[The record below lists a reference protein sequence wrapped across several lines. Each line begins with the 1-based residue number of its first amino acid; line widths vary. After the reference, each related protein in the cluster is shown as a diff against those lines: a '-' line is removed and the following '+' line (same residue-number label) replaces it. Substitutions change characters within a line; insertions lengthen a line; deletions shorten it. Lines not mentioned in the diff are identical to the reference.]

1 MLTAER
7 SEDRMCVT
15 RAGRVL
21 SLEAARVRVRFLD
34 NGAVAGVDVSMID
47 AKKNSYVEVF
57 ADQAIGR
64 ITKKEAEFKRDL
76 RLELNRI
83 KAAVQ

>member
-1 MLTAER
+1 
-7 SEDRMCVT
+7 MCVT

-21 SLEAARVRVRFLD
+21 SLEGAKARVRFLD
-34 NGAVAGVDVSMID
+34 NDAVGEVDVSMIYV
-47 AKKNSYVEVF
+47 KKNSYVEVF

-83 KAAVQ
+83 RATVQ

>member
-1 MLTAER
+1 
-7 SEDRMCVT
+7 MCVT
-15 RAGRVL
+15 RAGRIL
-21 SLEAARVRVRFLD
+21 SLEGAKARVRFLD
-34 NGAVAGVDVSMID
+34 NDAVSEVDVSMID

-57 ADQAIGR
+57 AEKAIGR

-83 KAAVQ
+83 RASVQ

>member
-1 MLTAER
+1 
-7 SEDRMCVT
+7 MCVT
-15 RAGRVL
+15 RAGQVL
-21 SLEAARVRVRFLD
+21 SLEGAKARVRFLD
-34 NGAVAGVDVSMID
+34 NDAVGEVDVSMID

-57 ADQAIGR
+57 AEKAIGR

-83 KAAVQ
+83 RASVQ

>member
-1 MLTAER
+1 
-7 SEDRMCVT
+7 MCVT
-15 RAGRVL
+15 RAGKVI
-21 SLEAARVRVRFLD
+21 SLEGVRARVRYLD
-34 NGAVAGVDVSMID
+34 SDVVDEVDVSMVD
-47 AKKNSYVEVF
+47 AKKGSYVEVF

-83 KAAVQ
+83 RMANQ